1 MRWIVLAIIG
11 LLSLWFLAA
20 CSAPDPLTPP
30 PLGTCTAN
38 AKLPRPPAPSQR
50 SIPVLIAWA
59 NTAAAVANKA
69 IDERDLCRGSY
80 ERLNAWAQ
88 SVAKPK

>member
-1 MRWIVLAIIG
+1 MRWIVLAGI
-11 LLSLWFLAA
+11 LVA

-30 PLGTCTAN
+30 PAGTCTAD

-50 SIPVLIAWA
+50 SIPVLVKWA
-59 NTAAAVANKA
+59 NTAATTANRA
-69 IDERDLCRGSY
+69 IIERDVCRGSY

-88 SVAKPK
+88 SVSKSK